1 MNKSILALLLPVFAA
16 ACVTTSPVVPMGK
29 DSYMIT
35 GSNAGGLN
43 RGKGKTLAVQQAN
56 AHCASLKKFL
66 VVRRFDSEAGVFDG
80 TQSTTLVFSC
90 VAEDDPEYTRPNLT
104 KDPSVVIEDQR
115 K

>member
-1 MNKSILALLLPVFAA
+1 M
-16 ACVTTSPVVPMGK
+16 
-29 DSYMIT
+29 
-35 GSNAGGLN
+35 
-43 RGKGKTLAVQQAN
+43 
-56 AHCASLKKFL
+56 
-66 VVRRFDSEAGVFDG
+66 VRRFDSAAGVFDG